1 LEKNHENVDFASM
14 TRQIEIL
21 LTPRSKLSKA
31 KESNSQQHSILHIM
45 VKEKA
50 PLAVSTNVSRPE
62 KHGSGRYAVVDYLVT
77 TSFGNDFDNTSKDAA
92 TKGNESVVRRT
103 FEDFQWLQERL
114 VKERMGM

>member
-1 LEKNHENVDFASM
+1 
-14 TRQIEIL
+14 
-21 LTPRSKLSKA
+21 
-31 KESNSQQHSILHIM
+31 M
-45 VKEKA
+45 VKDKA

-77 TSFGNDFDNTSKDAA
+77 TSFGNDFDNASKDNDAA